1 MAHNQ
6 ATEFDACLILRRTHT
21 HTKFQII
28 AVLNNLCELEKKGD
42 RKKAR
47 TTRRIMI
54 IALEISMIKGWE
66 AHSDSII
73 HFFSCWL
80 ALFYLNGNVQYARKN
95 DWAF

>member
-1 MAHNQ
+1 MAYNQ
-6 ATEFDACLILRRTHT
+6 ATEFGARLMCIRTHT

-66 AHSDSII
+66 AHSDSI
-73 HFFSCWL
+73 FF
-80 ALFYLNGNVQYARKN
+80 F
-95 DWAF
+95 